1 MKDKELIKNLQ
12 EFQKKL
18 IEHQTLY
25 NNSFPKYSEGMYP
38 VRNTNQIEKQSCWLY
53 HWWRKNQ
60 SILNQF
66 RGSTKVQSPTA
77 GDERD
82 YTNSAIGLNVMAP
95 IKTRSLKKLIAE
107 VEQIIDRLASMNATQ
122 DVYRLSENFEKVEQI
137 SASNAS
143 WSEIKND
150 FGISKRT
157 FGRKIHFV
165 KNEFKRKILFRDIGQ
180 AYFFAEKG
188 FSKPAVILA
197 GSVIEELLRLY
208 LKYKKISP
216 SGKSFNECIIA
227 CDNNGLFKKGI
238 SKLSDS
244 LRDFRNIVHLKNEVN
259 KRYTISKAT
268 AKGAIS
274 SIFTISN
281 DF

>member
-1 MKDKELIKNLQ
+1 MKAKELIKNLQ

-18 IEHQTLY
+18 IEHQALY

-38 VRNTNQIEKQSCWLY
+38 VKNINKIEKQSCWLN

-60 SILNQF
+60 SIFNQF
-66 RGSTKVQSPTA
+66 RDSTKVQSPST

-107 VEQIIDRLASMNATQ
+107 VERIIDRLVSLNATQ
-122 DVYRLSENFEKVEQI
+122 DDYGLSENFKKVEQI

-143 WSEIKND
+143 WSKIKND
-150 FGISKRT
+150 FGVSKRT

-165 KNEFKRKILFRDIGQ
+165 KNEFKRKILFRDIGH

-188 FSKPAVILA
+188 FYKPAVILA

-216 SGKSFNECIIA
+216 SGKSFNEYIIA

>member
-1 MKDKELIKNLQ
+1 MKNKELIKNLQ

-38 VRNTNQIEKQSCWLY
+38 VKNINKIEKQSCWLN
-53 HWWRKNQ
+53 HWWKKNH
-60 SILNQF
+60 SIFNQL
-66 RGSTKVQSPTA
+66 RDSTKVQLPST

-82 YTNSAIGLNVMAP
+82 YTNRAIGLNVMAP
-95 IKTRSLKKLIAE
+95 IKIRSLKKIIAE
-107 VEQIIDRLASMNATQ
+107 VKQIIDRLVSLNATQ
-122 DVYRLSENFEKVEQI
+122 DDYGLSENFKKVEQI
-137 SASNAS
+137 STSNAS
-143 WSEIKND
+143 WSKIKND

-157 FGRKIHFV
+157 FSRKIHFV
-165 KNEFKRKILFRDIGQ
+165 KNEFKRKVLFRDIGH

-188 FSKPAVILA
+188 FYKPAVILA

-208 LKYKKISP
+208 LKYKKINP

-227 CDNNGLFKKGI
+227 CDSNGLFKKGI

-244 LRDFRNIVHLKNEVN
+244 LRDFSNLIHLKNEVN
-259 KRYTISKAT
+259 KRCTISKAT

-274 SIFTISN
+274 LIFTISN

>member
-1 MKDKELIKNLQ
+1 MKAKELIKNLQ

-25 NNSFPKYSEGMYP
+25 NNSFPKYSGGMYP
-38 VRNTNQIEKQSCWLY
+38 VRNINQIEKQSCRLN

-66 RGSTKVQSPTA
+66 RDSTKVQSPTT

-95 IKTRSLKKLIAE
+95 MKTRSLKKLIAE
-107 VEQIIDRLASMNATQ
+107 VEQIIDRLVSMNATQ
-122 DVYRLSENFEKVEQI
+122 EVYRLSENFIKVEQI

-143 WSEIKND
+143 WSEIKKD

-165 KNEFKRKILFRDIGQ
+165 KDKFKRKILFRDIGQ

-188 FSKPAVILA
+188 FYKPAVILA

-208 LKYKKISP
+208 LRDKKIKP
-216 SGKSFNECIIA
+216 LKNTLEEYIKSCEKH
-227 CDNNGLFKKGI
+227 GLLRIGI
-238 SKLSDS
+238 SKLSDPVHH
-244 LRDFRNIVHLKNEVN
+244 FRNLVHLEKE
-259 KRYTISKAT
+259 KISKHTISEPI
-268 AKGAIS
+268 AKEAVT
-274 SIFTISN
+274 SIFTISI